1 MTTTTPEDLV
11 LSIEP
16 VAATAPEAVA
26 DTAADADAVADA
38 ATAPA
43 AEPAPATAPKPAR
56 NAAVQPV
63 LEKLFELYPHLFGA
77 EFLPLKLGIFQE
89 LLAAHPEQFQRDTLK
104 LALGLHTRSARYLQS
119 VAAGKQRHDLQGAPV
134 EDVSPQHIYLALL
147 ELFRRRQSRSRVDLR
162 PSFHVQLIH
171 AFQASGLSRQDY
183 QTMVQ
188 TNDEDATALLSEAFA
203 EYDQW
208 RAKQEAL
215 VRAFEGSGKSLEEFA
230 DMYGMDPRDVAYAL
244 EQVKG
249 TPEPV

>member
-11 LSIEP
+11 PSTELAPAPASAP
-16 VAATAPEAVA
+16 VSVA
-26 DTAADADAVADA
+26 DSAADAAPVA

-43 AEPAPATAPKPAR
+43 AEPAPKPAR
-56 NAAVQPV
+56 GATVQPV

-147 ELFRRRQSRSRVDLR
+147 ELFRRRQSRARVDLR
-162 PSFHVQLIH
+162 PTFRVQLIG

-183 QTMVQ
+183 QSTVQ
-188 TNDEDATALLSEAFA
+188 TNDEDATALLEEAFA

-215 VRAFEGSGKSLEEFA
+215 VRAFEGSGKPLEVFA
-230 DMYGMDPRDVAYAL
+230 DMYGLDPRDVAYAL

-249 TPEPV
+249 TPERV

>member
-1 MTTTTPEDLV
+1 MTTTNPEELV
-11 LSIEP
+11 PSTEP
-16 VAATAPEAVA
+16 VAEAVTEAMTDALTDVATA
-26 DTAADADAVADA
+26 TA
-38 ATAPA
+38 APA
-43 AEPAPATAPKPAR
+43 AESTQKPAR
-56 NAAVQPV
+56 GATVQPV

-104 LALGLHTRSARYLQS
+104 LALGMHTRSARYLQS

-147 ELFRRRQSRSRVDLR
+147 ELFRRRQSRARVDLR
-162 PSFHVQLIH
+162 PTFRVQLIE

-183 QTMVQ
+183 QSTVQ
-188 TNDEDATALLSEAFA
+188 TNDEEATLLLEEAFA

-215 VRAFEGSGKSLEEFA
+215 VRAFEGSGKPLEEFA
-230 DMYGMDPRDVAYAL
+230 DMYGLDPRDVAYAL

-249 TPEPV
+249 VPASA